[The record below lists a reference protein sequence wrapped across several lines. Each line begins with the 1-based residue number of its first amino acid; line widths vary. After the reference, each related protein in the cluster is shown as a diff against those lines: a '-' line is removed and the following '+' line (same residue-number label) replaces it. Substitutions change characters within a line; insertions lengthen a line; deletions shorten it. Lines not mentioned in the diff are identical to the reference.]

1 MKKRDILKNYNPILI
16 SEFKRT
22 FPKYFLGILVNGV
35 QATFYFIIP
44 FIIGQILD
52 LLLKEPIIKE
62 EIMSKVYLLIFV
74 SCLSLIPR
82 SIYRTLFF
90 TQARTSDTK
99 LRKKVIEHL
108 QYVKP
113 EYYEKENKGTYLA
126 YISKELLIIRKFLGN
141 FFFHLG
147 KLLLNPVVI
156 LVIIT
161 INYGF
166 YIPLALI
173 PILVIMAISIF
184 KLYKE
189 LKKTIENARIADINL
204 FKIIEQ
210 NTSGFSLIKLY
221 NEQENQIRKFNE
233 FNNQRYKADYDIGM
247 MKNRISNRVDIMYAA
262 GYITV
267 FGLGIILIMNN
278 LLTVGALTAVI
289 TAITFI
295 IGEITSA
302 INPLIEGVAYFKQST
317 RRYNYFF
324 ALDTYKKDGKQ
335 LENVEE
341 LKLNKLFYSYDN
353 VQNVLEDIEITIHK
367 GENIGIIGQVGS
379 GKTTLMN
386 IISGFLEVSD
396 NQLLING
403 IDINEYSRDAIFN
416 NVGYSTQKSI
426 ILDDTI
432 YNNININESDNVNV
446 ERLSKLSDLYSDVV
460 EMNEQFETRIGER
473 GNRLSGGQKQRVQIA
488 RTLSDVRKIN
498 IFDDTLSALDCNTES
513 RVLESIINETR
524 DDILIVVS
532 NKVSSMKK
540 LDRVYIL
547 IDGKIYDTGTHNELL
562 QRNSLY
568 QEMYNYE
575 KEGDLI

>member
-1 MKKRDILKNYNPILI
+1 MKKDILKKYNPILI
-16 SEFKRT
+16 NEFKRT
-22 FPKYFLGILVNGV
+22 FPRYFLGILVNGI
-35 QATFYFIIP
+35 QATFHFLIP

-52 LLLKEPIIKE
+52 LLLQETIIKE
-62 EIMSKVYLLIFV
+62 EIMNKVYLLILV

-90 TQARTSDTK
+90 TQARISDTK

-113 EYYEKENKGTYLA
+113 EYYERENKGTYLA

-141 FFFHLG
+141 FFFHIG
-147 KLLLNPVVI
+147 KLLLNPVVVLI
-156 LVIIT
+156 VIT
-161 INYGF
+161 ISYGF

-189 LKKTIENARIADINL
+189 LKAKIESARIADINL

-221 NEQENQIRKFNE
+221 NEQNNQISKFNE
-233 FNNQRYKADYDIGM
+233 INNQRYEADYSIGM
-247 MKNRISNRVDIMYAA
+247 IKNKISNRVDIMYATCYVTA
-262 GYITV
+262 
-267 FGLGIILIMNN
+267 FGLGIILIKNN
-278 LLTVGALTAVI
+278 LLTVGALTALI
-289 TAITFI
+289 TAITFV

-324 ALDTYKKDGKQ
+324 ELEPYKREGK
-335 LENVEE
+335 
-341 LKLNKLFYSYDN
+341 K
-353 VQNVLEDIEITIHK
+353 LEDIEEIRLNRLSYSYDSVHNVLQDIELDIHR

-386 IISGFLEVSD
+386 ILSGFLEVSD

-403 IDINEYSRDAIFN
+403 IDINEYSRDSIFKN
-416 NVGYSTQKSI
+416 IGYSTQKGI

-432 YNNININESDNVNV
+432 YNNINIKEKEEVNV
-446 ERLSKLSDLYSDVV
+446 ERLSKLSDLYSDVI
-460 EMNEQFETRIGER
+460 EMDKQFETRIGER
-473 GNRLSGGQKQRVQIA
+473 GNRLSGGQKQRVQVA
-488 RTLSDVRKIN
+488 RTLSDIRKVN

-513 RVLESIINETR
+513 KVLESIIEETK
-524 DDILIVVS
+524 DSILIVVS
-532 NKVSSMKK
+532 NKVSSMKR
-540 LDRVYIL
+540 LDKVYML
-547 IDGKIYDTGTHNELL
+547 IDGRIYDKGSHEELL
-562 QRNSLY
+562 KRNSLY

>member
-1 MKKRDILKNYNPILI
+1 MKKRDVLKNYNPILI

-22 FPKYFLGILVNGV
+22 FPRYFLGILVNGI
-35 QATFYFIIP
+35 QATFHFLIP

-52 LLLKEPIIKE
+52 LLLQDTIIKE
-62 EIMSKVYLLIFV
+62 EIMNKVYLLILV

-90 TQARTSDTK
+90 TQARISDTK

-113 EYYEKENKGTYLA
+113 EYYERENKGTYLA

-141 FFFHLG
+141 FFFHIG
-147 KLLLNPVVI
+147 KLLLNPVVV
-156 LVIIT
+156 LTVIT

-166 YIPLALI
+166 YIPIVLI
-173 PILVIMAISIF
+173 PILIIMASSIF

-189 LKKTIENARIADINL
+189 LKVKIENARIADINL

-221 NEQENQIRKFNE
+221 NEQNNQINKFNE
-233 FNNQRYKADYDIGM
+233 INNQRYEADYSIGM
-247 MKNRISNRVDIMYAA
+247 IKNRISNKVDIMYAA
-262 GYITV
+262 CYVVV
-267 FGLGIILIMNN
+267 FGLGIILINNN
-278 LLTVGALTAVI
+278 LLTVGGLTALI
-289 TAITFI
+289 TAITFVI
-295 IGEITSA
+295 SEITSA
-302 INPLIEGVAYFKQST
+302 INPLIDGVAYFKQST

-324 ALDTYKKDGKQ
+324 ELEPYKRQGKN
-335 LENVEE
+335 LENIEE
-341 LKLNKLFYSYDN
+341 IRLNRLSYSYDN
-353 VQNVLEDIEITIHK
+353 IHDVLKDIELDIHR

-386 IISGFLEVSD
+386 ILSGFLEVSD

-403 IDINEYSRDAIFN
+403 VDINEYSRDSIFRN
-416 NVGYSTQKSI
+416 IGYSTQKGI

-432 YNNININESDNVNV
+432 YNNINIKEKREVNV
-446 ERLSKLSDLYSDVV
+446 ERLSKLSDLYSDVI
-460 EMNEQFETRIGER
+460 EMDKQFETRIGER
-473 GNRLSGGQKQRVQIA
+473 GNRLSGGQKQRVQVA
-488 RTLSDVRKIN
+488 RTLSDVRSVN
-498 IFDDTLSALDCNTES
+498 IFDDTLSALDCNTEGK
-513 RVLESIINETR
+513 VLESIIEETKN
-524 DDILIVVS
+524 DILIVVS

-540 LDRVYIL
+540 LDKVYML
-547 IDGKIYDTGTHNELL
+547 IDGKIYDKGTHEELL